1 MGVAKQISR
10 VKELAEAKERNK
22 DEIYRLEKGLVEHIL
37 LMDEIVDSI
46 PEAIGVIRPDCSIA
60 FFNKA
65 GYELF
70 GKSREEMR
78 ELNCFELFQGTEQ
91 VKDCIIDQLL
101 VDKRE
106 QTCQIYSQDLG
117 KHLEFYF
124 KPILDPDCKVSLIIL
139 KIRDISQQ
147 KKFEEHLQRQEKT
160 YRRLFESSPYGILVV
175 QKGRI
180 IMHNSEM
187 IKLLGYREEELKNLS
202 LKAIVDKDYS
212 QRADKAIRSLQNA
225 KLLKVET
232 DLILKKKDKK
242 KIHTNVTAN
251 KIDFLGD
258 EAIQM
263 TVRDTSLIRA
273 EMDKASKIQK
283 VRMEKYPVDLEK
295 INFQTVYL
303 PKQVVS
309 GDFFHIFR
317 TAKDEMIGFLGDSNG
332 SGVSAA
338 LLNSAVKVI
347 INYVIT
353 KTTDPETFLNMIH
366 DEFHALFDEEF
377 VAAICF
383 KIDFKEEK
391 ITITSAGINEYII
404 ERKGSPTQS
413 VLKGPPIGGKLP
425 DLAFDTIVHD
435 FNPGDR
441 IYLFTDGFDKKIQ
454 DKFFADKVFKLD
466 MKEQK
471 EYIKNYFA
479 RPDNIS
485 DDILWVGIESLPT
498 I

>member
-10 VKELAEAKERNK
+10 VKELAEAKEKNK

-46 PEAIGVIRPDCSIA
+46 PEAIGVIRPDSSIA

-78 ELNCFELFQGTEQ
+78 GLNFFELFQETGQ
-91 VKDCIIDQLL
+91 VDASIIDQLL
-101 VDKRE
+101 EEKKE
-106 QTCQIYSQDLG
+106 KTSQIFSQALN

-124 KPILDPDCKVSLIIL
+124 KPILDSESKLALIII

-147 KKFEEHLQRQEKT
+147 KSFEEHLQTQEKT
-160 YRRLFESSPYGILVV
+160 YRRLFELSPYGVLVV
-175 QKGRI
+175 QKGKV
-180 IMHNSEM
+180 IMHNSEI
-187 IKLLGYREEELKNLS
+187 IKLLGYRQEELKNLS
-202 LKAIVDKDYS
+202 LKSIVDKDYN
-212 QRADKAIRSLQNA
+212 QRADKAIRSLQNGR
-225 KLLKVET
+225 LLKVET
-232 DLILKKKDKK
+232 EIVLQKKDKK
-242 KIHTNVTAN
+242 KIYTNITAN
-251 KIDFLGD
+251 RLDFLGND
-258 EAIQM
+258 VIQL
-263 TVRDTSLIRA
+263 TVRDISLIRA

-317 TAKDEMIGFLGDSNG
+317 TGKDEMVGFLGDSNG

-366 DEFHALFDEEF
+366 EEFHSLFEEEF

-413 VLKGPPIGGKLP
+413 ILKGPPIGGKLP

-435 FNPGDR
+435 FKPGDR

-454 DKFFADKVFKLD
+454 DKIFADKVFKLD
-466 MKEQK
+466 MEDQK

-485 DDILWVGIESLPT
+485 DDVLWVGIESLA
-498 I
+498 